1 MDAFIQTWSLFHQT
15 YITGWIV
22 AVLLSLC
29 GIVVVLRDQIF
40 LGVSVAQASTVGV
53 ALSLWIA
60 AFLGIDREQS
70 SFFWIL
76 EAGAATFAA
85 IAAVVPPILKGK
97 SKLRLTVESVNGWI
111 FLAGGAAAILIV
123 AKAPFGLHEVEQILS
138 AGLLGSEWREVS
150 LFGGLLAITFVFVLL
165 FRFRLLLGLLDA
177 GFARSLGIGS
187 WLEFFSFLWVGL
199 MLGFSLRVAGLI
211 YTFGFL
217 VLPAMSAREL
227 SKSPLQL
234 LWVAPLFALVSS
246 ALGFILASALD
257 VPITHMA
264 VFVASVLAFFAFLF
278 RFVAREGI
286 PDPKKPLSAK
296 QRDP

>member
-1 MDAFIQTWSLFHQT
+1 
-15 YITGWIV
+15 
-22 AVLLSLC
+22 
-29 GIVVVLRDQIF
+29 
-40 LGVSVAQASTVGV
+40 
-53 ALSLWIA
+53 
-60 AFLGIDREQS
+60 
-70 SFFWIL
+70 
-76 EAGAATFAA
+76 
-85 IAAVVPPILKGK
+85 
-97 SKLRLTVESVNGWI
+97 
-111 FLAGGAAAILIV
+111 
-123 AKAPFGLHEVEQILS
+123 
-138 AGLLGSEWREVS
+138 
-150 LFGGLLAITFVFVLL
+150 
-165 FRFRLLLGLLDA
+165 
-177 GFARSLGIGS
+177 GS

-296 QRDP
+296 QRDA